1 VVTAPIGHIQ
11 LAPLTV
17 LGAGRRDRAGRAARP
32 RVLRKVASLDWPA
45 NDGGFGVAHF
55 YRQGLFGVAH
65 LYQQFLE
72 DLREGRPV
80 FQTSQTPSCDTEV
93 SRMLP
98 ACPNGS
104 CSQSVPTIRANGP
117 RSPAVACLT
126 WRYRHRGCH
135 KTAGPEVG
143 LWTATVLRGLSTYPR
158 HQPALAMSHPA
169 EGQT

>member
-17 LGAGRRDRAGRAARP
+17 LGARGDATELAVLPSPSPTERSHHWTGPPTTADLGLRTSTGKDYLGLHTSTSNSSKTFARAAQCSRL
-32 RVLRKVASLDWPA
+32 LRRRRATPKYPECFQHALTDPA
-45 NDGGFGVAHF
+45 
-55 YRQGLFGVAH
+55 
-65 LYQQFLE
+65 
-72 DLREGRPV
+72 
-80 FQTSQTPSCDTEV
+80 V
-93 SRMLP
+93 SRF
-98 ACPNGS
+98 
-104 CSQSVPTIRANGP
+104 QRFEQRAH

-158 HQPALAMSHPA
+158 HQLPSL
-169 EGQT
+169 